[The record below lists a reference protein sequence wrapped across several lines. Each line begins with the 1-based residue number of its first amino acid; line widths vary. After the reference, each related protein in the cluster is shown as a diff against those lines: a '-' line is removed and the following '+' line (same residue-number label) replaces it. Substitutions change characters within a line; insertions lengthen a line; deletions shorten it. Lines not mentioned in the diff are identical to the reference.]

1 MVTRNFWWP
10 GVTKEVKKYIES
22 YNACQRNKNCIEVPA
37 GKLISN
43 TVPEKSW
50 SQITA
55 DFITKLLLAQGY
67 NVILVV
73 CNRMTK
79 IAYFAPTIERTSV
92 EGVAKLFQDNVWKLH
107 RLPES
112 IITDKGAQF
121 VAGMMRELNQMLGIN
136 TKLSTAYHLQTDSQM
151 ERMN

>member
-1 MVTRNFWWP
+1 M
-10 GVTKEVKKYIES
+10 
-22 YNACQRNKNCIEVPA
+22 
-37 GKLISN
+37 
-43 TVPEKSW
+43 
-50 SQITA
+50 
-55 DFITKLLLAQGY
+55 
-67 NVILVV
+67 ILVV

-112 IITDKGAQF
+112 IITDKGVQF

-136 TKLSTAYHLQTDSQM
+136 TKLSTAYYLQTNSQI

>member
-1 MVTRNFWWP
+1 M
-10 GVTKEVKKYIES
+10 
-22 YNACQRNKNCIEVPA
+22 
-37 GKLISN
+37 
-43 TVPEKSW
+43 
-50 SQITA
+50 
-55 DFITKLLLAQGY
+55 
-67 NVILVV
+67 
-73 CNRMTK
+73 
-79 IAYFAPTIERTSV
+79 PTIERTSV